1 MKVKKRKIRYGRI
14 LVFLTF
20 ISLTVYF
27 IIYIFNIKITNI
39 YVSGNNYLT
48 DQEII
53 DLALISNYPKSVSFP
68 TWTIE
73 DNIKK
78 SDYIKNVTVNKE
90 KLSIIKILIE
100 ENKPL
105 FYNSINN
112 TSVLENG
119 KEVNKKIDLPIL
131 LNYVPDTIYGLLI
144 EKMSL
149 VDKEILNKISEIKH
163 VPNEVDEERFLFTM
177 TDGNYVYV
185 TLNKLEVINNYISII
200 KNFDNKKGILSLD
213 AGNVF
218 EYFK

>member
-1 MKVKKRKIRYGRI
+1 MKVKKRKIKYGRI

-20 ISLTVYF
+20 VFLVVYF
-27 IIYIFNIKITNI
+27 TINIFNIKITNI

-53 DLALISNYPKSVSFP
+53 DLALISDYPKSVSFP

-78 SDYIKNVTVNKE
+78 SDYIKDVTVNKE
-90 KLSIIKILIE
+90 KLSIIKISVE
-100 ENKPL
+100 ENRLL

-149 VDKEILNKISEIKH
+149 VDEEVLNKISEIKYE
-163 VPNEVDEERFLFTM
+163 PNEVDEEKFLFTM